1 MEKILFYLFIV
12 LVITTPF
19 LYRFIRLGNI
29 SWFVKKDQLGPNPNY
44 DKAENLRFIQI
55 ILGLCYFIF
64 HGLTLWGWTNI
75 VLFMFIAF
83 VFSISMEIIGSQ
95 SGFMFGGKYKFDA
108 HKSPGPIYAGIPLV
122 IPLSW
127 AGLTYMS
134 LNYSMFVTG
143 HEFYVKSHEPLVLL
157 VLPSVLML
165 LLDLVLDPIAVDE
178 KRWGWEKPGSY
189 YEVPPLNFSGWF
201 ITVFIILWLFSI
213 LHVPI
218 IADKELSLLF
228 RYSPGI
234 LFMILPGIASRP
246 CFERDLKIPGAIGLF
261 LSIAMI
267 VFAFIKYKD
276 HVL

>member
-1 MEKILFYLFIV
+1 MEKILFLLFIV

-19 LYRFIRLGNI
+19 LYRIIRLGNI
-29 SWFVKKDQLGPNPNY
+29 SWFVKKDQLDHSPNY

-75 VLFMFIAF
+75 ILFMFIVF
-83 VFSISMEIIGSQ
+83 VFSMSMEILGSQ
-95 SGFMFGGKYKFDA
+95 SGFMFGGKYEFDP
-108 HKSPGPIYAGIPLV
+108 HRSPGPIYAGIPLV

-127 AGLTYMS
+127 VGLTYMS
-134 LNYSMFVTG
+134 LNYAMFITG
-143 HEFYVKSHEPLVLL
+143 HEFYVHSLEPLVLL
-157 VLPSVLML
+157 VLPSFLML

-189 YEVPPLNFSGWF
+189 YNVPPLNFSGWF
-201 ITVFIILWLFSI
+201 ITVFIMLWLFSI

-218 IADKELSLLF
+218 IVDKELSLLF
-228 RYSPGI
+228 QYSPGL

-246 CFERDLKIPGAIGLF
+246 CFERDLKIPGTIGLS

-267 VFAFIKYKD
+267 IFALIKYQY

>member
-1 MEKILFYLFIV
+1 MEKILFLLFIV

-19 LYRFIRLGNI
+19 LYRIIRLGNI
-29 SWFVKKDQLGPNPNY
+29 SWFVKKDQLEHSPNY

-64 HGLTLWGWTNI
+64 HGLTLWGLTNI
-75 VLFMFIAF
+75 ILFMIIVF
-83 VFSISMEIIGSQ
+83 VFSMSMEILGSQ
-95 SGFMFGGKYKFDA
+95 SGFMFGGKYEFDP
-108 HKSPGPIYAGIPLV
+108 HRSPGPIYAGIPLV

-127 AGLTYMS
+127 MGLTYMS

-143 HEFYVKSHEPLVLL
+143 HEFYVNSLEPLVLL
-157 VLPSVLML
+157 VLPSFLML

-189 YEVPPLNFSGWF
+189 YNVPPLNFSGWF
-201 ITVFIILWLFSI
+201 ITVFIMLWLFSI

-218 IADKELSLLF
+218 IVDKELSLLF
-228 RYSPGI
+228 QYSPGL

-246 CFERDLKIPGAIGLF
+246 CFERDLKIPGTIGLS

-267 VFAFIKYKD
+267 IFALIKYQY